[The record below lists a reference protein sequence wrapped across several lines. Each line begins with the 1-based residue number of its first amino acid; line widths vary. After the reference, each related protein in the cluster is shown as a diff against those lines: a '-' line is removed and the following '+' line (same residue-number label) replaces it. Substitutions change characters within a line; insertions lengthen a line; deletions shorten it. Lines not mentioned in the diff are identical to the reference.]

1 MSHASTGVLRPITRT
16 DLCTARAMAL
26 RCGAGDEADDVA
38 QEVVIAIARY
48 PRPLVVPP
56 SLSPNKARKCVLWGF
71 VRRQAAR
78 HRSQRARDGEPVR
91 ATTPGEVDGLR
102 AQACGAAPSVEDRIL
117 AQSRVTLLRAAVELL
132 RTAAPELH
140 AVMQGELEGLS
151 IARVASNLGI
161 PFGTAYA
168 RSRSGHE
175 AVRAQLRR
183 WEADEARGAVRMQ
196 LDAMRGARRPWR

>member
-26 RCGAGDEADDVA
+26 RCGAGDASDDVA
-38 QEVVIAIARY
+38 QEVVIAIVRY

-56 SLSPNKARKCVLWGF
+56 SLSPNAARKCVLWGF

-78 HRSQRARDGEPVR
+78 HRSQRARDGEPV
-91 ATTPGEVDGLR
+91 AVTTPGEVDDLR
-102 AQACGAAPSVEDRIL
+102 AQACGAAPSIEDRIL
-117 AQSRVTLLRAAVELL
+117 ERSRLTLLRAAVEQL
-132 RTAAPELH
+132 RTGAPEVY
-140 AVMQGELEGLS
+140 AVILGELEGLP
-151 IARVASNLGI
+151 IARVASDLGI

-196 LDAMRGARRPWR
+196 LDAMKGARWPWR

>member
-1 MSHASTGVLRPITRT
+1 MSHASTGVPRPITRT
-16 DLCTARAMAL
+16 DLITARAMAL
-26 RCGAGDEADDVA
+26 RCGVGDASDDVA

-56 SLSPNKARKCVLWGF
+56 SLSPNAARKCVLWGF

-78 HRSQRARDGEPVR
+78 HRSQRARGGEPVR
-91 ATTPGEVDGLR
+91 VTNPGEVDHHR
-102 AQACGAAPSVEDRIL
+102 AQGAAPSIEDQIL
-117 AQSRVTLLRAAVELL
+117 EQSRLTLLRAAVEQL
-132 RTAAPELH
+132 RIGAPDIY
-140 AVMQGELEGLS
+140 AVIQGELEGLP

-183 WEADEARGAVRMQ
+183 WEADEARGAVRMH
-196 LDAMRGARRPWR
+196 LAALKGARRPWR

>member
-1 MSHASTGVLRPITRT
+1 MSHANTGAPRPVTRT
-16 DLCTARAMAL
+16 DLITARAMAL

-38 QEVVIAIARY
+38 QEVVIALVRY

-56 SLSPNKARKCVLWGF
+56 SLSPNAARKCVLWGF

-78 HRSQRARDGEPVR
+78 HRSQRARGGEPVS
-91 ATTPGEVDGLR
+91 ATTSGEVDGLR
-102 AQACGAAPSVEDRIL
+102 AQACGAVPSIEDRIL
-117 AQSRVTLLRAAVELL
+117 EQSRCTLLRAAVEQL
-132 RTAAPELH
+132 RTGAPKLY
-140 AVMQGELEGLS
+140 AVIQGELEGLP

-175 AVRAQLRR
+175 AMRAQLRR
-183 WEADEARGAVRMQ
+183 WEADEARGTVRMQ
-196 LDAMRGARRPWR
+196 LDAMKGARRPWT